1 MRGTPR
7 QTQLITEMDPRS
19 PVVEAYRNLRTNLR
33 YAVAGGRLR
42 SLLVTSPGP
51 GEGKSTI
58 TANLA
63 CVVAQAGQRVIVVS
77 ADLRKPALSQ
87 YFGLAAYGRGLS
99 NILIGEATAD
109 ECLTPTSEPNLMI
122 ITSGTKTPNPAEL
135 LETERMRELVK
146 ELEDRA
152 DLVIYDA
159 PPTIPV
165 TDASIIAPLVD
176 GVLLVINAGTV
187 PRELAKRSKEQF
199 AAVGARVVGVV
210 LNRVSMRDGYSY
222 YYYYYE

>member
-1 MRGTPR
+1 M
-7 QTQLITEMDPRS
+7 
-19 PVVEAYRNLRTNLR
+19 
-33 YAVAGGRLR
+33 
-42 SLLVTSPGP
+42 
-51 GEGKSTI
+51 
-58 TANLA
+58 
-63 CVVAQAGQRVIVVS
+63 
-77 ADLRKPALSQ
+77 
-87 YFGLAAYGRGLS
+87 
-99 NILIGEATAD
+99 
-109 ECLTPTSEPNLMI
+109 
-122 ITSGTKTPNPAEL
+122 
-135 LETERMRELVK
+135 
-146 ELEDRA
+146 
-152 DLVIYDA
+152 VIYDA